1 MIFENDE
8 FDKIERDLQVLRSL
22 GVRATDEDLKEIA
35 RARQQM
41 SQHNDDDTF
50 IALMHEYKLMFEA
63 ASIEVERLQKA
74 LLCVSVVAACLAAA
88 LIVRIVM
95 F

>member
-1 MIFENDE
+1 MIFANDE
-8 FDKIERDLQVLRSL
+8 FDRIERDLQVLRAL
-22 GVRATDEDLKEIA
+22 GVKAAREDVEEITKAANKRDEAE
-35 RARQQM
+35 
-41 SQHNDDDTF
+41 
-50 IALMHEYKLMFEA
+50 ALANLLHEYRLMFEG
-63 ASIEVERLQKA
+63 ASLEVERLQKA

>member
-1 MIFENDE
+1 MIFANDE
-8 FDKIERDLQVLRSL
+8 FDKIERDLQVLRAL
-22 GVRATDEDLKEIA
+22 GVKAAREDVEEITRASNKRDEAE
-35 RARQQM
+35 
-41 SQHNDDDTF
+41 
-50 IALMHEYKLMFEA
+50 ALANLLHEYRLMFEA

-74 LLCVSVVAACLAAA
+74 LLFVSVVAACLAAA